1 MPGELTTLA
10 TIDEHAHSPDE
21 VYLKILRM
29 LRCDPSRWAAFM
41 SCADKVT
48 YYQKCYGDLEE
59 KCKTLEGQCQV
70 LMMLVRRICC
80 TAHINFSDI
89 TIDELSDD
97 SQVALAKIVTG
108 LGDPY
113 VDAFPVGPGK
123 TIRLIQDERPGWGPT
138 EIRIDLNLANQAVN
152 YLDYQVQ
159 FYLGPGEGQGK
170 KIGPLYTGNQFLHK
184 DGKQMQV
191 KFPTYKNQ
199 PIVIGSLEKLA
210 VEITN
215 KGIAGNLDSAQV
227 ILPYDNQRFYE
238 MCAAMCRP
246 GATPG
251 CTTGAC

>member
-1 MPGELTTLA
+1 MSNFMTLA
-10 TIDEHAHSPDE
+10 SLDEQHAPDE
-21 VYLKILRM
+21 VYLKMLRL
-29 LRCDPSRWAAFM
+29 LRCDPVTWANWQA
-41 SCADKVT
+41 CAAKMEH
-48 YYQKCYGDLEE
+48 YHKCYGDLEL
-59 KCKTLEGQCQV
+59 KCKTLEGQCEV

-97 SQVALAKIVTG
+97 SQVALTKIVTG

-113 VDAFPVGPGK
+113 VDNFPVGPGK
-123 TIRLIQDERPGWGPT
+123 KIRLIQDERPGWGPT
-138 EIRIDLNLANQAVN
+138 EIRIDLNLANNAVN
-152 YLDYQVQ
+152 YLDFQIQ
-159 FYLGPGEGQGK
+159 FYLGPGEKQGK
-170 KIGPLYTGNQFLHK
+170 PIGPQYTGNQFLHK

-199 PIVIGSLEKLA
+199 PIIIGSLESLT

-238 MCAAMCRP
+238 MCAAACRP
-246 GATPG
+246 GGKPG
-251 CTTGAC
+251 CGTAAC